1 MTHLNSKNVMI
12 KALIDQK
19 KDLILKNKAPN
30 EPDILVYDG
39 IVDEVCF
46 GKQKKK
52 VLFLLK
58 DGNDPNRYEDGNGYT
73 YRDLY
78 ETAITTTEN
87 ETPKTRLYTM
97 WRYMCMWMG
106 IIEDPNFSLEQ
117 CWTKE
122 SGFDVDRMR
131 GYLLHIA
138 TVNIKKSAGKGTND
152 ETYDPALKRA
162 VKNYYDLIKDE
173 IALIKPDLVIC
184 GDTFTYVKDQ
194 YGVEPETLPNGRRYF
209 SFEDCVYLEYWHPS
223 ARFGYEKH
231 FNRFKETYTYLCD
244 RLSLGS

>member
-1 MTHLNSKNVMI
+1 MTHLSAKNATI
-12 KALIDQK
+12 KKLIDEK
-19 KDLILKNKAPN
+19 KDLILNNKAPN

-39 IVDEVCF
+39 IVDEACF
-46 GKQKKK
+46 EEQKKK

-78 ETAITTTEN
+78 ETSMATTDS

-106 IIEDPNFSLEQ
+106 IIENPNFSLEQ
-117 CWTKE
+117 CWSKE
-122 SGFDVDRMR
+122 TGFDVDKMR
-131 GYLLHIA
+131 KYLLHIA
-138 TVNIKKSAGKGTND
+138 TVNIKKSAGRGTND

-162 VKNYYDLIKDE
+162 VTHYYDLIKEE
-173 IALIKPDLVIC
+173 IALIKPNLVIC
-184 GDTFTYVKDQ
+184 GDTFTYIKDQ
-194 YGVEPETLPNGRRYF
+194 YDVTIEILPNGRRFF
-209 SFEDCVYLEYWHPS
+209 SFEDCIYLEYWHPS

-231 FNRFKETYTYLCD
+231 FGRFKETYTELCD
-244 RLSLGS
+244 RLSW